1 MKDKYRKEVDGEWYL
16 HELQKDGKGL
26 KWIKIHSTF
35 GNKKNI
41 SSHGDNGNDRL
52 DR

>member
-16 HELQKDGKGL
+16 HELQKDGGGL
-26 KWIKIHSTF
+26 KWIKIDTSF

-41 SSHGDNGNDRL
+41 STHDNNRSSRL